1 MKKILC
7 LVLAMSF
14 AFSLCTFL
22 APAGAAEEFPPLTDK
37 AEVIYDSASG
47 YVKAFDPGATAKDVI
62 DSFAAEVYVTAPD
75 GTVLLNDD
83 AIGTDYLVRSGT
95 LSAKLLVYG
104 DVNGDARVNARDIIA
119 IMKAMLSDGADGAG
133 IISMAADV
141 DPDEKINAKDI
152 IALMKHIVGFE
163 VNLGIR
169 YWGLNTDKQEAPDE
183 DATMQLGFFD
193 SLAKNAPDSDVLSE
207 DYSFVMNLARNEKE
221 SCQAE
226 IFAFE
231 RQTGLNATLTDFV
244 NRDGDVLESQMLFV
258 QYIKLTDVQQG
269 GKYTGRTVPDALP
282 PMKEDFTI
290 NANARQGL
298 YIEVSA
304 DENTKAD
311 LYRARLDI
319 TDADGKVVKTA
330 YVYANVWDFTLPVE
344 SHIKT
349 AFGMNNFSIATH
361 NVKGD
366 VLEESKLYIQYY
378 EYLLDNRINPWCL
391 PFDPLDERA
400 DVWMNDPR
408 VNTFLVAGGYAGD
421 MYNHMLEMDG
431 EHGNVIDGEAL
442 KAVGEKMKTN
452 PEWMKKQLIYAT
464 DEPGVVWPGDHWGGR
479 DKIGE
484 ARKQYE
490 TVQEVFPEA
499 RVIIPMT
506 LDFFQDTYEAY
517 GDKEYGDRYGYG
529 HVDTQE
535 LCAQISNVLCP
546 CIDIFTTPDTH
557 IENVNIRYTEE
568 HERVYGPFVDRIK
581 KWSDEGKEIW
591 WYTANAPRPPM
602 CNISQRS
609 SGLQNRMTL
618 WQTYAYDVEG
628 FLYWASTEWGPRKR
642 FSIDIDAGV
651 LVYPGCD
658 YGVNG
663 PVACQRAGIMRD
675 GMEDVEYLFIAKE
688 LLGEEYVDGIVKRL
702 VRTVND
708 FETDPEVLLAV
719 RDELGAAINEAV
731 KQK

>member
-1 MKKILC
+1 MKKLLC

-22 APAGAAEEFPPLTDK
+22 APAGVADELPPLTEK

-47 YVKAFDPGATAKDVI
+47 YVKAFDPGTTAKDVI
-62 DSFAAEVYVTAPD
+62 DSFAAEVSVTTPE
-75 GTVLLNDD
+75 GTAVDPSE
-83 AIGTDYLVRSGT
+83 AIGTDYLVRSGDV
-95 LSAKLLVYG
+95 SAKLLVYG
-104 DVNGDARVNARDIIA
+104 DVNGDTRVNARDIIA
-119 IMKAMLSDGADGAG
+119 IMRAMLADDVQ
-133 IISMAADV
+133 INSLAADV
-141 DPDEKINAKDI
+141 APDGKLNNKDVI
-152 IALMKHIVGFE
+152 TLMKYLVGYE

-169 YWGLNTDKQEAPDE
+169 YWGIDTDKQEAPYE
-183 DATMQLGFFD
+183 DATMQFGFFD

-207 DYSFVMNLARNEKE
+207 NYSFTMNLAKNEKE

-226 IFAFE
+226 IFALE
-231 RQTGLNATLTDFV
+231 RHTGLNATLTDFV
-244 NRDGDVLESQMLFV
+244 SRTGEVLESQLLFV

-269 GKYTGRTVPDALP
+269 GAYTGRTVPDALP
-282 PMKEDFTI
+282 PMQKNFTVD
-290 NANARQGL
+290 ANARQGL
-298 YIEVSA
+298 YIEVSSN
-304 DENTKAD
+304 ENTTAD
-311 LYRARLDI
+311 IYRARLDI
-319 TDADGKVVKTA
+319 TDAEGKVVKTA

-349 AFGMNNFSIATH
+349 AFGMNNSSIFSHSI
-361 NVKGD
+361 KGD
-366 VLEESKLYIQYY
+366 VLEDSQLYIQYY

-391 PFDPLDERA
+391 PFNPLDDKA

-408 VNTFLVAGGYAGD
+408 VNTFLVAGGYGGD
-421 MYNHMLEMDG
+421 TYNHMLFMDDAQN
-431 EHGNVIDGEAL
+431 GNVIDGEAL

-452 PEWMKKQLIYAT
+452 SDWMKKQLIYAT
-464 DEPGVVWPGDHWGGR
+464 DEPGVIWPGDGWGGR

-484 ARKQYE
+484 AKRQYE
-490 TVQEVFPEA
+490 TIQEVFPEA

-506 LDFFQDTYEAY
+506 LDFFQDEYMAY
-517 GDKEYGDRYGYG
+517 DDKEYGDRYDYG

-546 CIDIFTTPDTH
+546 CIDIFTTPD
-557 IENVNIRYTEE
+557 INIPGVNNRYTEE

-609 SGLQNRMTL
+609 SGLQNRMTI

-628 FLYWASTEWGPRKR
+628 FLYWATTEWGPRKR
-642 FSIDIDAGV
+642 FTIDVDAGV
-651 LVYPGCD
+651 LVYPGSD
-658 YGVNG
+658 YGVHG

-675 GMEDVEYLFIAKE
+675 GMEDVEYLYIAKE

-719 RDELGAAINEAV
+719 RNELGNAINDAV

>member
-7 LVLAMSF
+7 LALAMSF

-22 APAGAAEEFPPLTDK
+22 APAGAAEELPAISEK
-37 AEVIYDSASG
+37 AEAIYDADSG
-47 YVKAFDPGATAKDVI
+47 YVKAFDPGATAKDVEAVFT
-62 DSFAAEVYVTAPD
+62 DTVTVTDPAGNVLAPSD
-75 GTVLLNDD
+75 PV
-83 AIGTDYLVRSGT
+83 GTDYLVKSGSA
-95 LSAKLLVYG
+95 SAKILVYG
-104 DVNGDARVNARDIIA
+104 DTDGDANVNARDIIA
-119 IMKAMLSDGADGAG
+119 IMRSLLAGGAA
-133 IISMAADV
+133 INTLAADLS
-141 DPDEKINAKDI
+141 PDGEINAKDI
-152 IALMKHIVGFE
+152 IALMKYLVGYDIA
-163 VNLGIR
+163 LGVR
-169 YWGLNTDKQEAPDE
+169 YWGINTDKQEAEFE
-183 DATMQLGFFD
+183 DATMQMSFFD
-193 SLAKNAPDSDVLSE
+193 SLAKNAPDSDVMSE
-207 DYSFVMNLARNEKE
+207 DHSFTMRLAKNEKE

-226 IFAFE
+226 IFSFE
-231 RQTGLNATLTDFV
+231 KQTDLNATLTDFV
-244 NRDGDVLESQMLFV
+244 SRTGDVLESKLLFV

-269 GKYTGRTVPDALP
+269 GAYTGRTVPDALP
-282 PMKEDFTI
+282 PMKQNFTI
-290 NANARQGL
+290 NANTRQGL
-298 YIEVSA
+298 YIEVSS

-319 TDADGKVVKTA
+319 TDAEGKVVKTA

-349 AFGMNNFSIATH
+349 AFGMSGYSIVTNAY
-361 NVKGD
+361 KGD
-366 VLEESKLYIQYY
+366 VVENSELYIQYY

-391 PFDPLDERA
+391 PFNPLDDRA
-400 DVWMNDPR
+400 DEWMNDPR
-408 VNTFLVAGGYAGD
+408 VNTFLIAGGYMGD
-421 MYNHMLEMDG
+421 NYNHMLAMDDAQM
-431 EHGNVIDGEAL
+431 GNVIDEEAL
-442 KAVGEKMKTN
+442 KEVGEKMKTN

-464 DEPGVVWPGDHWGGR
+464 DEPGVIWPGDNWGGR

-484 ARKQYE
+484 AKAQYE
-490 TVQEVFPEA
+490 AVQRVFPEA

-506 LDFFQDTYEAY
+506 LDFFQDEYMAY

-546 CIDIFTTPDTH
+546 CIDIFTTPD
-557 IENVNIRYTEE
+557 INIPDVNNRYTEE

-642 FSIDIDAGV
+642 YTIDVDAGV
-651 LVYPGCD
+651 LVYPGID

-663 PVACQRAGIMRD
+663 PVACQRAGIFRD

-688 LLGEEYVDGIVKRL
+688 LLGEEYVDGVVNRL

-708 FETDPEVLLAV
+708 FETDPAILLAV
-719 RDELGAAINEAV
+719 RDELGAAIDAAMN
-731 KQK
+731 QK